1 MCVVPATPLFT
12 AGEEPAVPVH
22 RPRDDA
28 QRATRMQ
35 RWRPWLLTAPVLL
48 FLCVFF
54 VGPLGFNVTE
64 SLRPGGGPLSLQN
77 YLRVTTDPYFI
88 EVVLNTLMLGGGV
101 TLICLLVG
109 YPFAYAVARAS
120 GGLKAALIFTLV
132 APLLVNVV
140 VRSYGWMI
148 LIGGNGLLDSL
159 FRALGLPALNLMYT
173 WSGIVIALVHVLL
186 PFMVISIASTL
197 ESLDPRIEDA
207 AAVLGASPLR
217 TLLHVSLP
225 LSIEGVI
232 TGSIMTFT
240 LTIGSF
246 VTVMLLGDNS
256 TMVLPLLIYQRLTTV
271 GDWGTAA
278 ALGIVLLVTVMALLG
293 AQAMLRRRSP
303 RRPA

>member
-1 MCVVPATPLFT
+1 MRRAAPL
-12 AGEEPAVPVH
+12 
-22 RPRDDA
+22 R
-28 QRATRMQ
+28 
-35 RWRPWLLTAPVLL
+35 RWLPWALTAPVLL
-48 FLCVFF
+48 FLCIFF
-54 VGPLGFNVTE
+54 VGPLTFNVTE
-64 SLRPGGGPLSLQN
+64 SLKPGDGALSLQN
-77 YLRVTTDPYFI
+77 YMRVATDPYFI
-88 EVVLNTLMLGGGV
+88 EVARNTVMLGVAV
-101 TLICLLVG
+101 TAICLLIG

-148 LIGGNGLLDSL
+148 LIGGNGLIDSL
-159 FRALGLPALNLMYT
+159 CTALGLPKLDLMYT
-173 WSGIVIALVHVLL
+173 WPGIVIALVHVLL

-197 ESLDPRIEDA
+197 ETLDPRIEDA

-217 TLLHVSLP
+217 TLLYVSLP

-278 ALGIVLLVTVMALLG
+278 ALGIALLLTVMLLLG
-293 AQAMLRRRSP
+293 LQSMLRRRSL
-303 RRPA
+303 RRSA

>member
-1 MCVVPATPLFT
+1 MCVVPASPIFG
-12 AGEEPAVPVH
+12 AGEDPVAPTRRSH
-22 RPRDDA
+22 DDA
-28 QRATRMQ
+28 RRAAQRQ
-35 RWRPWLLTAPVLL
+35 PWLPWILTAPVLL
-48 FLCVFF
+48 FLCIFF
-54 VGPLGFNVTE
+54 LGPLAFNVTE
-64 SLRPGGGPLSLQN
+64 SLKPSGGPLSLQN
-77 YLRVTTDPYFI
+77 YMRVTTDPYFI
-88 EVVLNTLMLGGGV
+88 EVALSTLMLGGGV

-109 YPFAYAVARAS
+109 YPFAYAVARSS
-120 GGLKAALIFTLV
+120 GGLKASLIFTLV

-159 FRALGLPALNLMYT
+159 CRALGLPTLNLMYT

-207 AAVLGASPLR
+207 AAVHGASPLR
-217 TLLHVSLP
+217 TLLYVSLP

-278 ALGIVLLVTVMALLG
+278 ALGIVLLATVMALLG
-293 AQAMLRRRSP
+293 MQSMLRRRSV
-303 RRPA
+303 RRVA